1 MVANLKYLAF
11 MILFTF
17 VGSGIDSA
25 FTSTKALMIWAVAV
39 IALALL
45 TVKIISEE

>member
-17 VGSGIDSA
+17 VGSSIDSA
-25 FTSTKALMIWAVAV
+25 FTSAKAFMIWAVAV
-39 IALALL
+39 IALVMVTA
-45 TVKIISEE
+45 KIIIEE